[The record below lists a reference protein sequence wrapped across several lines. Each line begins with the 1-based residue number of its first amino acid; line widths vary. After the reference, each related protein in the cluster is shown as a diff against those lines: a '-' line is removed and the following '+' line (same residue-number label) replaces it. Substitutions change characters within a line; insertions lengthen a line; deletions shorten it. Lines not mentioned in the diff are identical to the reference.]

1 MAVTIPE
8 SALRQ
13 PSDTASQDDNA
24 ISGFAIQYKGPYS
37 DLSTASKSFE
47 QGDEVEAGWVLK
59 SWTLQR
65 LPGNRGLLTLSCVSA
80 DAIAEDD
87 EVTLPKKETW
97 SLKSVRNDMS
107 IFAYC
112 GNSEGAHPNRYQL
125 EMWMKETDKS
135 LVDQYKFKDG
145 KDEIQTLSSP
155 SQALAKKIAKGIESV
170 IRFYPL
176 IIRKRLYSSVP
187 SDQFNAIGYI
197 NDPPAPGLKA
207 KTPKGLASVVARYS
221 WLKVQDDADEQAD
234 SDWLRVESWMGIAK
248 DDGSWDVDLY
258 GPNRWPMP
266 YQA

>member
-13 PSDTASQDDNA
+13 PTDAASQDDSA
-24 ISGFAIQYKGPYS
+24 ILGFAIQYKGPYS
-37 DLSTASKSFE
+37 ELKSASKDFI
-47 QGDEVEAGWVLK
+47 QGDIVEDGWTLK

-65 LPGNRGLLTLSCVSA
+65 LPGNRGLLTLACAPLDSA
-80 DAIAEDD
+80 GEDS
-87 EVTLPKKETW
+87 VISPKKETW

-112 GNSEGAHPNRYQL
+112 GESEGANPNRYQI
-125 EMWMKETDKS
+125 EMWMKETDKA
-135 LVDQYKFKDG
+135 LVDAYQFRDG
-145 KDEIQTLSSP
+145 KEEVQSLSAP
-155 SQALAKKIAKGIESV
+155 SRVIAEKIAKGIESV

-176 IIRKRLYSSVP
+176 IIRKRLYSNVP
-187 SDQFNAIGYI
+187 SDQFNANGYI

-234 SDWLRVESWMGIAK
+234 GDWLRVESWMGIAK
-248 DDGSWDVDLY
+248 DDGSWDADLY
-258 GPNRWPMP
+258 GANRWPMP
-266 YQA
+266 YQG